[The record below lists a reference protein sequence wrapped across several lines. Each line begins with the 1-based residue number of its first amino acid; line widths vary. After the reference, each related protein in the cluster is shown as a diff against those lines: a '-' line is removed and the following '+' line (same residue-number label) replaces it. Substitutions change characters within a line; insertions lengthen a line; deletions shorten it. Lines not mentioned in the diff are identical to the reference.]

1 MLSSACSIWVYPS
14 PIKQQEE
21 VTDMDKEQFKDMA
34 QSVIDGEVE
43 DAERLARQAI
53 EQGVD
58 PLDAI
63 NQGFVVGVNH
73 VGEGYAAGE
82 MFLPDLVLAGEAM
95 KAAVAVLEPEM
106 KRRGTKRQMLGTVVM
121 GTVEGDIHD
130 IGKTLVATMLSATG
144 FQVYD
149 LGVDVPVATFLEK
162 ARKVNADVV
171 GLSALLTTTMVKQKT
186 VIEALEEAGL
196 RRQVKVMVGGAPVT
210 RSWAEE
216 IGADGYSE
224 DAIGAVAV
232 AKELVGA

>member
-1 MLSSACSIWVYPS
+1 MG
-14 PIKQQEE
+14 
-21 VTDMDKEQFKDMA
+21 KELFESMA

-63 NQGFVVGVNH
+63 NQGFVIGVNH
-73 VGEGYAAGE
+73 VGEEYAAGE

-106 KRRGTKRQMLGTVVM
+106 QRRGTKRQMLGTVVI

-130 IGKTLVATMLSATG
+130 IGKTLVATMLSSSG

-149 LGVDVPVATFLEK
+149 MGVDVPIQTFLDK
-162 ARKVNADVV
+162 ARETSADVV
-171 GLSALLTTTMVKQKT
+171 GLSALLTTTMVKQKG

-196 RRQVKVMVGGAPVT
+196 RPQIKVMVGGAPVT
-210 RSWAEE
+210 RTWAEE
-216 IGADGYSE
+216 IGADGFSE

>member
-1 MLSSACSIWVYPS
+1 MG
-14 PIKQQEE
+14 
-21 VTDMDKEQFKDMA
+21 KELFTDMA

-63 NQGFVVGVNH
+63 NQGFVIGVNH
-73 VGEGYAAGE
+73 VGEEYAAGE

-106 KRRGTKRQMLGTVVM
+106 QRRGTKRQMLGTVVI

-130 IGKTLVATMLSATG
+130 IGKTLVATMLSASG

-149 LGVDVPVATFLEK
+149 MGVDVPIQTFLDK
-162 ARKVNADVV
+162 ARETNADVV
-171 GLSALLTTTMVKQKT
+171 GLSALLTTTMVKQKG

-196 RRQVKVMVGGAPVT
+196 RPQIKVMVGGAPVT
-210 RSWAEE
+210 RTWAEE
-216 IGADGYSE
+216 IGADGFSE

>member
-1 MLSSACSIWVYPS
+1 
-14 PIKQQEE
+14 
-21 VTDMDKEQFKDMA
+21 MDKEQFKDMA

-53 EQGVD
+53 AQGVD

-106 KRRGTKRQMLGTVVM
+106 KRRGTRRQMLGTVVM

-149 LGVDVPVATFLEK
+149 LGVDVPVETFLEK
-162 ARKVNADVV
+162 AREVNADVV

>member
-1 MLSSACSIWVYPS
+1 LFES
-14 PIKQQEE
+14 
-21 VTDMDKEQFKDMA
+21 MA

-53 EQGVD
+53 EQGID

-63 NQGFVVGVNH
+63 NRGFVIGVNH
-73 VGEGYAAGE
+73 VGEEYAAGE

-95 KAAVAVLEPEM
+95 KAAVAVLDPEM
-106 KRRGTKRQMLGTVVM
+106 QRRGTKRQMLGTVVI
-121 GTVEGDIHD
+121 GTVDGDIHD
-130 IGKTLVATMLSATG
+130 IGKTLVATMLSASG

-149 LGVDVPVATFLEK
+149 MGVDVPVQTFLDK
-162 ARKVNADVV
+162 ARETSADVV
-171 GLSALLTTTMVKQKT
+171 GLSALLTTTMVKQKD

-196 RRQVKVMVGGAPVT
+196 RPQIKVMVGGAPVT
-210 RSWAEE
+210 RTWAEE
-216 IGADGYSE
+216 IGADGFSE